1 MGAIPNLAK
10 LFKKTMKQNLHP
22 KWNHVCIVTCACGS
36 VFTTGSQ
43 KDTITVD
50 ICSACHPFFT
60 GEMKFVDRQGRV
72 DKFMQK
78 MSAAATKQAALAAKK
93 KAKQAEVIEQEEN
106 VVVGSNEP
114 ISYKQMLQN
123 EQNKLKNIAHNK
135 TAAMTA
141 KVKAA

>member
-1 MGAIPNLAK
+1 
-10 LFKKTMKQNLHP
+10 MKQNLHP
-22 KWNHVCIVTCACGS
+22 KWNHAAVVTCACGN

-43 KDTITVD
+43 QDTITID

-78 MSAAATKQAALAAKK
+78 MSTAQAKQAAVAAKK
-93 KAKQAEVIEQEEN
+93 KAKKAEVIEEEA
-106 VVVGSNEP
+106 VAATSSNEP

-123 EQNKLKNIAHNK
+123 EQNKLKNMAKNK
-135 TAAMTA
+135 VVAE
-141 KVKAA
+141 KAAA